1 MWTTK
6 LVVYNNRQALDDFK
20 QQLNAKF
27 KCSDSGPSW
36 ASVFTVTDKRGSS
49 VSRTSTTCRSY
60 WSDLT
65 CKAVT
70 LSGQDTTSCRIP
82 ACALYQ

>member
-1 MWTTK
+1 MPNLSAQT
-6 LVVYNNRQALDDFK
+6 LDHPDI
-20 QQLNAKF
+20 
-27 KCSDSGPSW
+27 SW